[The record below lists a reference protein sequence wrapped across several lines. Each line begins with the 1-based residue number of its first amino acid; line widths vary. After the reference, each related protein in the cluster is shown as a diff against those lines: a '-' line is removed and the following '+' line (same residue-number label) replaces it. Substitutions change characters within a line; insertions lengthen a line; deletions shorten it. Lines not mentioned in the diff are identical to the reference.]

1 MHDQLFVNLPIKD
14 LPRSVKFFESLGY
27 TFNPQFTDENATCMI
42 LGENLFA
49 MLLVEPYFRTFI
61 EKDVSDAHRATEVL
75 LAVPVGSREAVDA
88 LVDMADPPRHP
99 LRARHRALAAG
110 AKEPRPARDLGFM
123 YQRSYDDLDGHT
135 WEVFHMSE
143 MPPAA

>member
-1 MHDQLFVNLPIKD
+1 MHNQIFVNLPIKD
-14 LPRSVKFFESLGY
+14 LPRSVRFFESLGY
-27 TFNPQFTDENATCMI
+27 TFNPQFTDENATCLI

-75 LAVPVGSREAVDA
+75 LAVPLDSREAVDA
-88 LVDMADPPRHP
+88 LMAK
-99 LRARHRALAAG
+99 ALAAG
-110 AKEPRPARDLGFM
+110 AREPRPAQDLGFM
-123 YQRSYDDLDGHT
+123 YQRSYEDLDGHL

-143 MPPAA
+143 MPPG

>member
-1 MHDQLFVNLPIKD
+1 MHNQIFVNLPVGD
-14 LPRSVKFFESLGY
+14 LDRSVRFFTALGY
-27 TFNPQFTDENATCMI
+27 TFNPTFTDENATCMI

-88 LVDMADPPRHP
+88 LVEK
-99 LRARHRALAAG
+99 ALAAG

-143 MPPAA
+143 MPPAG

>member
-1 MHDQLFVNLPIKD
+1 MHNQIFVNLPIKD

-61 EKDVSDAHRATEVL
+61 EKDVSDAHRTTEVL
-75 LAVPVGSREAVDA
+75 LAVPVDSREAVDA
-88 LVDMADPPRHP
+88 LVEK
-99 LRARHRALAAG
+99 ALAAG
-110 AKEPRPARDLGFM
+110 AKEPRAARDYGFM

>member
-1 MHDQLFVNLPIKD
+1 MHNQIFVNLPVGD
-14 LPRSVKFFESLGY
+14 LDRSVRFFTALGY
-27 TFNPQFTDENATCMI
+27 TFNPTFTDENATCMI

-88 LVDMADPPRHP
+88 LVEK
-99 LRARHRALAAG
+99 ALAAG

>member
-14 LPRSVKFFESLGY
+14 LPRSVKFFGSLGY
-27 TFNPQFTDENATCMI
+27 TFNRQFTDENATCMI
-42 LGENLFA
+42 LGDNLFA
-49 MLLVEPYFRTFI
+49 MLLVEPYFQTFI
-61 EKDVSDAHRATEVL
+61 EKDVSDAHRTTEVL

-88 LVDMADPPRHP
+88 LVEK
-99 LRARHRALAAG
+99 ALAAG
-110 AKEPRPARDLGFM
+110 AKEPRPARDYGFM

>member
-49 MLLVEPYFRTFI
+49 MLLVESYFRTFTD
-61 EKDVSDAHRATEVL
+61 KDVGDAHRTKEVL
-75 LAVPVGSREAVDA
+75 LAVPVANREAVDA
-88 LVDMADPPRHP
+88 LVEK
-99 LRARHRALAAG
+99 ALAAG
-110 AKEPRPARDLGFM
+110 AKEPRPAQDHGFM

>member
-1 MHDQLFVNLPIKD
+1 MHDQIFVNLPIKD

-49 MLLVEPYFRTFI
+49 MLLVESYFRTFTD
-61 EKDVSDAHRATEVL
+61 KDVGDAHRTKEVL
-75 LAVPVGSREAVDA
+75 LAVPVANREAVDA
-88 LVDMADPPRHP
+88 LVEK
-99 LRARHRALAAG
+99 ALAAG
-110 AKEPRPARDLGFM
+110 AKEPRPAQDHGFM

-135 WEVFHMSE
+135 WEVFHMSA

>member
-1 MHDQLFVNLPIKD
+1 MHDQIFVNLPIKD

-49 MLLVEPYFRTFI
+49 MLLVESYFRTFTD
-61 EKDVSDAHRATEVL
+61 KDVGDAHRTKEVL
-75 LAVPVGSREAVDA
+75 LAVPVANREAVDA
-88 LVDMADPPRHP
+88 LVEK
-99 LRARHRALAAG
+99 ALAAG
-110 AKEPRPARDLGFM
+110 AKEPRPAQDHGFM

>member
-1 MHDQLFVNLPIKD
+1 MHDQIFVNLPIRD

-49 MLLVEPYFRTFI
+49 MLLVESYFRTFTD
-61 EKDVSDAHRATEVL
+61 KDVGDAHRTKEVL
-75 LAVPVGSREAVDA
+75 LAVPVANREAVDA
-88 LVDMADPPRHP
+88 LVEK
-99 LRARHRALAAG
+99 ALAAG
-110 AKEPRPARDLGFM
+110 AKEPRPAQDHGFM

-135 WEVFHMSE
+135 WEVFHMSA

>member
-1 MHDQLFVNLPIKD
+1 MHNQIFVNLPVGD
-14 LPRSVKFFESLGY
+14 LDRSVRFFTALGY
-27 TFNPQFTDENATCMI
+27 TFNPTFTDENATCMI

-88 LVDMADPPRHP
+88 LVDK
-99 LRARHRALAAG
+99 ARSGG

>member
-49 MLLVEPYFRTFI
+49 MLLVEPYFKTFI

-88 LVDMADPPRHP
+88 LVDK
-99 LRARHRALAAG
+99 ALAAG
-110 AKEPRPARDLGFM
+110 AKEPRSARDLGFM

>member
-1 MHDQLFVNLPIKD
+1 MHDQIFVNLPIKD
-14 LPRSVKFFESLGY
+14 LPRSVQFFESLGY

-49 MLLVEPYFRTFI
+49 MLLVEPYFRSFI
-61 EKDVSDAHRATEVL
+61 DKEVSDAHRTKEVL
-75 LAVPVGSREAVDA
+75 RAVPVASREAVDA
-88 LVDMADPPRHP
+88 LVEK
-99 LRARHRALAAG
+99 ALAAG
-110 AKEPRPARDLGFM
+110 AKEPHPARDLGFM

-135 WEVFHMSE
+135 WEVFHMSA

>member
-1 MHDQLFVNLPIKD
+1 MHDQIFVNLPIKD

-27 TFNPQFTDENATCMI
+27 AFNPQFTDENATCMI

-49 MLLVEPYFRTFI
+49 MLLVEPYFKTFI

-88 LVDMADPPRHP
+88 LVEK
-99 LRARHRALAAG
+99 ALAAG

-123 YQRSYDDLDGHT
+123 YQRSYDDLDGHA
-135 WEVFHMSE
+135 WEVFHMSQ

>member
-1 MHDQLFVNLPIKD
+1 MHDQIFVNLPIKD

-27 TFNPQFTDENATCMI
+27 TFNPQFTDENATCMV

-49 MLLVEPYFRTFI
+49 MLLVEPYFRSFI

-75 LAVPVGSREAVDA
+75 LAVPVANREAVDA
-88 LVDMADPPRHP
+88 L
-99 LRARHRALAAG
+99 LEKALAAG
-110 AKEPRPARDLGFM
+110 AKEPRPARDYGFM

>member
-14 LPRSVKFFESLGY
+14 LPRSVRFFESLGY
-27 TFNPQFTDENATCMI
+27 TFNPQFTDENATCMV

-49 MLLVEPYFRTFI
+49 MLLVEPYFRSFI

-75 LAVPVGSREAVDA
+75 LAVPVGSRQAVDA
-88 LVDMADPPRHP
+88 LVDK
-99 LRARHRALAAG
+99 ALAAG
-110 AKEPRPARDLGFM
+110 AKEPRAARDLGFM

>member
-27 TFNPQFTDENATCMI
+27 AFNPQFTDENATCMI

-49 MLLVEPYFRTFI
+49 MLLVEPYFKTFI
-61 EKDVSDAHRATEVL
+61 EKEVSDAHRATEVL

-88 LVDMADPPRHP
+88 LVGK
-99 LRARHRALAAG
+99 ALAAG

>member
-1 MHDQLFVNLPIKD
+1 MHDQIFVNLPIKD

-27 TFNPQFTDENATCMI
+27 TFNPQFTDENATCMV

-49 MLLVEPYFRTFI
+49 MLLVESYFRTFTD
-61 EKDVSDAHRATEVL
+61 KDVGDAHRTKEVL
-75 LAVPVGSREAVDA
+75 LAVPVANREAVDA
-88 LVDMADPPRHP
+88 LVDK
-99 LRARHRALAAG
+99 ALAAG
-110 AKEPRPARDLGFM
+110 AKEPRPAQDHGFM

>member
-14 LPRSVKFFESLGY
+14 LPRSVRFFESLGY

-88 LVDMADPPRHP
+88 LVDK
-99 LRARHRALAAG
+99 ALAAG

>member
-1 MHDQLFVNLPIKD
+1 MHNQIFVNLPIKD
-14 LPRSVKFFESLGY
+14 LPRSVAFFGKLGY
-27 TFNPQFTDENATCMI
+27 TFNPQFTDENATCMV

-49 MLLVEPYFRTFI
+49 MLLVEPYFRSFI

-75 LAVPVGSREAVDA
+75 LAVPVDSREAVDA
-88 LVDMADPPRHP
+88 L
-99 LRARHRALAAG
+99 LEKALAAG
-110 AKEPRPARDLGFM
+110 AKEPRPARDYGFM

>member
-1 MHDQLFVNLPIKD
+1 MHNQIFVNLPVAD
-14 LPRSVKFFESLGY
+14 LDRAVRFFTALGY
-27 TFNPQFTDENATCMI
+27 AFNPAFTDENATCMI

-88 LVDMADPPRHP
+88 LVGK
-99 LRARHRALAAG
+99 ALAAG

>member
-1 MHDQLFVNLPIKD
+1 MHNQIFVNLPIKD
-14 LPRSVKFFESLGY
+14 LPRSVRFFESLGY

-49 MLLVEPYFRTFI
+49 MLLVEPYFKTFI

-75 LAVPVGSREAVDA
+75 LAVPVASREAVDA
-88 LVDMADPPRHP
+88 LVEK
-99 LRARHRALAAG
+99 ALAAG

>member
-1 MHDQLFVNLPIKD
+1 MHNQIFVNLPIKD

-49 MLLVEPYFRTFI
+49 MLLVEPYFKTFI

-75 LAVPVGSREAVDA
+75 LAVPVETRAAVDA
-88 LVDMADPPRHP
+88 L
-99 LRARHRALAAG
+99 LEKALAAG
-110 AKEPRPARDLGFM
+110 AKEPRPARDYGFM

>member
-14 LPRSVKFFESLGY
+14 LPRSVRFFESLGY

-61 EKDVSDAHRATEVL
+61 EKDVSDAHRASEVL

-88 LVDMADPPRHP
+88 LVEK
-99 LRARHRALAAG
+99 ALAAG

-143 MPPAA
+143 MPPAG

>member
-1 MHDQLFVNLPIKD
+1 MHDQIFVNLPIKD

-75 LAVPVGSREAVDA
+75 LAVPVASREAVDA
-88 LVDMADPPRHP
+88 LVEK
-99 LRARHRALAAG
+99 ALAAG
-110 AKEPRPARDLGFM
+110 AKEPRPARDYGFM

>member
-88 LVDMADPPRHP
+88 LVEK
-99 LRARHRALAAG
+99 ALAAG

>member
-1 MHDQLFVNLPIKD
+1 MHNHIFVNLPIKD
-14 LPRSVKFFESLGY
+14 LPRSVRFFESLGY
-27 TFNPQFTDENATCMI
+27 TFNPQFTDENATCLI

-75 LAVPVGSREAVDA
+75 LAVPLDSREAVDA
-88 LVDMADPPRHP
+88 LMAK
-99 LRARHRALAAG
+99 ALAAG
-110 AKEPRPARDLGFM
+110 AREPRPAQDLGFM
-123 YQRSYDDLDGHT
+123 YQRSYEDLDGHL

-143 MPPAA
+143 MPPG

>member
-14 LPRSVKFFESLGY
+14 LPRSVRFFESLGY

-88 LVDMADPPRHP
+88 LVEK
-99 LRARHRALAAG
+99 ALAAG

-143 MPPAA
+143 MPPAE

>member
-14 LPRSVKFFESLGY
+14 LPRSVAFFEKLGY

-49 MLLVEPYFRTFI
+49 MLLVESYFRTFI
-61 EKDVSDAHRATEVL
+61 DKDVSDARRATEVL
-75 LAVPVGSREAVDA
+75 LAVPVASREAVDA
-88 LVDMADPPRHP
+88 L
-99 LRARHRALAAG
+99 LEKALAAG
-110 AKEPRPARDLGFM
+110 AKEPRPAQDHGFM

-135 WEVFHMSE
+135 WEVFHMSG

>member
-1 MHDQLFVNLPIKD
+1 MHDQIFVNLPIKD

-49 MLLVEPYFRTFI
+49 MLLVEPYFKTFI
-61 EKDVSDAHRATEVL
+61 EKEVSDAHCATEVL
-75 LAVPVGSREAVDA
+75 LAVPVASREAVDA
-88 LVDMADPPRHP
+88 LVEK
-99 LRARHRALAAG
+99 ALAAG
-110 AKEPRPARDLGFM
+110 AKEPRPARDYGFM

-143 MPPAA
+143 MPPAG

>member
-1 MHDQLFVNLPIKD
+1 MHKQIFVNLPVKD
-14 LPRSVKFFESLGY
+14 LQRSVAFFGKLGY

-42 LGENLFA
+42 LGDNLFA
-49 MLLVEPYFRTFI
+49 MLLVEPYFRSFI

-75 LAVPVGSREAVDA
+75 LAVPVDGREAVDA
-88 LVDMADPPRHP
+88 LVSK
-99 LRARHRALAAG
+99 ALEAG
-110 AKEPRPARDLGFM
+110 AREPRPAQDLGFM
-123 YQRSYDDLDGHT
+123 YQRSYEDLDGHT